1 MTQLFNV
8 ISIALI
14 VGAIM
19 FCIWNSSDAQ
29 PNPNNP
35 VSFGTAVA
43 DTIQAMTNQESTLT
57 STHYA
62 FLFND
67 SFGLSVFTYY
77 FELCAAL
84 QGCTLKT
91 FTVTLQPHQSMNVN
105 WMLQLQALYPL
116 PGLYTITATTGI
128 TGPNTNV
135 VVNGLSNANI
145 IPPYL
150 NNVQPGV

>member
-8 ISIALI
+8 VSIALI

-19 FCIWNSSDAQ
+19 FCIWDSSDAQ
-29 PNPNNP
+29 TTQPQ
-35 VSFGTAVA
+35 SFGTAVA
-43 DTIQAMTNQESTLT
+43 DTIQAMTNQQSTLT

-77 FELCAAL
+77 FQLCAAL
-84 QGCTLKT
+84 QGCTVKS
-91 FTVTLQPHQSMNVN
+91 FTVTLQPHQSLNVN

-116 PGLYTITATTGI
+116 PGLYVITATTGI

-145 IPPYL
+145 IPPYM